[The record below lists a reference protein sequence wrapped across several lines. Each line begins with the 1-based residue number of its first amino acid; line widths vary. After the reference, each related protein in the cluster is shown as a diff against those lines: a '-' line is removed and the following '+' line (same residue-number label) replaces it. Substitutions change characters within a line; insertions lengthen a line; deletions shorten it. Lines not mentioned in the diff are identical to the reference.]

1 MLTTDQIIAAIP
13 HALLR
18 VDLPGFGPRLE
29 GKVRDIYV
37 HDGQR
42 ILVTTDRVSAFD
54 RVLGAIPFKGQVLNQ
69 LSAWWFEQVSDVV
82 ANHVLSVPDPNVT
95 IAAEAEALPV
105 EVIVRGYI
113 TGITSTALWTL
124 YSQGVPRP
132 YGLDLPAGLRKNDPL
147 PQPVITPTTKATGPG
162 GHDERLT
169 SAEVVERGLVAP
181 ALWEEV
187 QQAALAIFLRGQ
199 AVARQAGL
207 ILVDTKYEFGLI
219 DGKLALIDEV
229 HTPDSSRFWVAESY
243 ERMRAGLDTAQTGL
257 DTAQTPTRPAERTG
271 LDTAQTPTRPA
282 EQTPARPSELEPESF
297 DKEFLR
303 LWFVAQGYRG
313 DGQPP
318 VMPPEFIAQVAQRY
332 IAAYERLTG
341 LTFQPGGQPAA
352 ERIRQALAG

>member
-18 VDLPGFGPRLE
+18 VDLSGFGPRLE

-37 HDGQR
+37 RDGQR
-42 ILVTTDRVSAFD
+42 ILITTDRVSAFD

-69 LSAWWFEQVSDVV
+69 LSAWWFEQVSEVV

-113 TGITSTALWTL
+113 TGVTSTALWTL

-132 YGLDLPAGLRKNDPL
+132 YGLDLPPGLRKNDPL
-147 PQPVITPTTKATGPG
+147 PQPVITPTTKASGPG

-169 SAEVVERGLVAP
+169 SAEVVERGLVEP
-181 ALWEEV
+181 ALWDEV
-187 QQAALAIFLRGQ
+187 QQAALAIFQRGQ

-219 DGKLALIDEV
+219 DGRLALIDEV
-229 HTPDSSRFWVAESY
+229 HTPDSSRFWVFDSY
-243 ERMRAGLDTAQTGL
+243 EGARDAGQ
-257 DTAQTPTRPAERTG
+257 
-271 LDTAQTPTRPA
+271 
-282 EQTPARPSELEPESF
+282 EPESF

-313 DGQPP
+313 DGEPP
-318 VMPPEFIAQVAQRY
+318 AMPPEFIAQVAQRY

-341 LTFQPGGQPAA
+341 LPFTPGAQPAA
-352 ERIRQALAG
+352 GRIRQALGRQS

>member
-1 MLTTDQIIAAIP
+1 MLSTDQIIAAIP
-13 HALLR
+13 DALLR

-29 GKVRDIYV
+29 GKVRDSYV
-37 HDGQR
+37 QEGRR
-42 ILVTTDRVSAFD
+42 ILITTDRVSAFD

-69 LSAWWFEQVSDVV
+69 LSAWWFQQVSDVA
-82 ANHVLSVPDPNVT
+82 ANHVRSVPDPNVT

-132 YGLDLPAGLRKNDPL
+132 YGLELPPGLRKNDPL

-169 SAEVVERGLVAP
+169 SAEVVARGLVAP
-181 ALWEEV
+181 RLWDQV

-199 AVARQAGL
+199 EVARRAGL

-219 DGKLALIDEV
+219 DGQLALIDEV
-229 HTPDSSRFWVAESY
+229 HTPDSSRFWVLDSY
-243 ERMRAGLDTAQTGL
+243 EAARAAGQ
-257 DTAQTPTRPAERTG
+257 
-271 LDTAQTPTRPA
+271 
-282 EQTPARPSELEPESF
+282 EPESF

-318 VMPPEFIAQVAQRY
+318 AMPPDFIAQVAQRY

-341 LTFQPGGQPAA
+341 LAFEPGRQPVA
-352 ERIRQALAG
+352 ERIRRALKPNQD